1 MLTLWNFGC
10 GIFLHEMRVCNKVK
24 NKEEE
29 GKMKNEKKNVKN
41 TQTDRRRRK
50 EFASLILDG

>member
-29 GKMKNEKKNVKN
+29 GKMKKKNVKN

>member
-10 GIFLHEMRVCNKVK
+10 GIFFARNESMVK
-24 NKEEE
+24 NKEE
-29 GKMKNEKKNVKN
+29 GKMKKMKN